1 MCEMLSPDLS
11 CKVQEISFEHS
22 QKPDSIK
29 SGRNYI
35 EAFYGKTIKIMSS
48 KFEKATLS
56 CSVVLIPQTTE
67 IYLFFKQQILCA
79 KRII

>member
-35 EAFYGKTIKIMSS
+35 EAFYGKTIKVMSS
-48 KFEKATLS
+48 KFEKATFCLA
-56 CSVVLIPQTTE
+56 V
-67 IYLFFKQQILCA
+67 
-79 KRII
+79 